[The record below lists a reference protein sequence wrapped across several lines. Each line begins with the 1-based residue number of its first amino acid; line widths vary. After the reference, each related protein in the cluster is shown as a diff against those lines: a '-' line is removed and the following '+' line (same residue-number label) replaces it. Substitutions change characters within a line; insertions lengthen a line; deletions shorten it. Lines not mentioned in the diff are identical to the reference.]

1 MTAGNHKNIQL
12 SIQELVIPFKVSF
25 KHASAERSATES
37 VLVEAKTND
46 NEAGYGES
54 CPRSYVTGETLS
66 SVREFFIQHQ
76 QEIEDTIVDLNSMK
90 KWMRNHLEEI
100 DKNPAAWCAIEL
112 ALLDVFAK
120 VRQSSIEQLL
130 DLAPVNGA
138 FIYAAVLGDSGDE
151 IFNRQFQQYRNM
163 EFTDFKIK
171 LSGKLTRDLAKMD
184 VIKNDDCDKLRV
196 RFDANNL
203 WQDVDEVG
211 QYLAALNYPFFAIE
225 EPLASKDI
233 AELAKLAEQANTKII
248 LDESLSRLSQFK
260 LLEGTDHSRWIINVR
275 ISKMGGIIR
284 SLEIVNLARQ
294 LKVPVIVGAQ
304 VGETSLLTRAALTVA
319 SAARDV
325 LIGQEGAFGTMLLEN
340 DICSPS
346 LMFGKEGKLEID
358 EAKFDQLP
366 GFGLQIDS
374 RF

>member
-248 LDESLSRLSQFK
+248 LDESLS
-260 LLEGTDHSRWIINVR
+260 G
-275 ISKMGGIIR
+275 
-284 SLEIVNLARQ
+284 
-294 LKVPVIVGAQ
+294 
-304 VGETSLLTRAALTVA
+304 
-319 SAARDV
+319 
-325 LIGQEGAFGTMLLEN
+325 
-340 DICSPS
+340 
-346 LMFGKEGKLEID
+346 
-358 EAKFDQLP
+358 
-366 GFGLQIDS
+366 
-374 RF
+374 